1 MNSIIIVAAGLGS
14 RMKCGKN
21 KLLLDD
27 GLHTLIWYTLKNIFS
42 SRLLDEA
49 VLVVKEEEKS
59 YFRSILAS
67 LPAAFPVYFAPGGA
81 TRFESVR
88 NGLKMVSRNSDKLLI
103 HDGARPLVDGRAVDS
118 MIRFLDA
125 GHPSAI
131 FALPCVDTIKWA
143 DGNEVDHTMKRQ
155 YLYRAQTPQGFLTG
169 LYREAVEKLPPDA
182 VVTDDASVAEY
193 SHIPVSILPGRESY
207 FKVTTPE
214 DWKRFVMM
222 IKKREPCPLRIG
234 QGYDIHRFA
243 KERPLIL
250 GGIQISETDG
260 LLGHSDADVLIHA
273 IMDSLLGAA
282 GLPDIGHYFPD
293 TDDRFKGASSA
304 VLLKEVTKIISHSG
318 YRIVNIDS
326 TIIAEKP
333 KVAPFIPE
341 MKNKLAA
348 SLDISPG
355 QIGIKATT
363 NEKLGAIGRAEGMAA
378 LASAILIRR
387 E

>member
-27 GLHTLIWYTLKNIFS
+27 GLHPLIWYTLKNVFS

-49 VLVVKEEEKS
+49 VIVVRGEEKP
-59 YFRSILAS
+59 YFRSILAA
-67 LPAAFPVYFAPGGA
+67 LPVNFPVHFAPGGA

-88 NGLKMVSRNSDKLLI
+88 KGLQRVDPNSDKLLI
-103 HDGARPLVDGRAVDS
+103 HDGARPLVDGRAIDS
-118 MIRFLDA
+118 MIQFLDA
-125 GHPSAI
+125 DHPSAI

-143 DGNEVDHTMKRQ
+143 AGNEVDHTMERQ
-155 YLYRAQTPQGFLTG
+155 YLYRAQTPQGFLTR
-169 LYREAVEKLPPDA
+169 LYREAVEKLPPDSL
-182 VVTDDASVAEY
+182 VTDDASVAEY
-193 SHIPVSILPGRESY
+193 SNIPVSILPGRESY

-222 IKKREPCPLRIG
+222 IKKRDACPLRIG
-234 QGYDIHRFA
+234 EGYDIHQFA

-250 GGIQISETDG
+250 GGVRISETDG

-293 TDDRFKGASSA
+293 TDERFKGASSA
-304 VLLKEVTKIISHSG
+304 ALLKEVKKIISHSG

-341 MKNKLAA
+341 MKNKLAE
-348 SLDISPG
+348 SMDISPG

-363 NEKLGAIGRAEGMAA
+363 NEKLGAIGRAEGIAA